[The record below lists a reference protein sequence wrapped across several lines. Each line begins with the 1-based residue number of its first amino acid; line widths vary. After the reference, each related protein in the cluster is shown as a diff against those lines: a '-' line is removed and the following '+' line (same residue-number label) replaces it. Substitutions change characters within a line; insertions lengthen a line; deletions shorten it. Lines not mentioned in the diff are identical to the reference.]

1 MARSLVIDD
10 DEFVGRML
18 VRGLTAAGHTVAV
31 ALNGFDGANQ
41 FRKDPADVIL
51 TDINMPHG
59 GLPTI
64 RVLRAEFPKLIIIA
78 MSGNS
83 SQLGLAGAIGAS
95 RILDKP
101 FTIEELK
108 AVIDATLGA
117 PVEPPLAQP

>member
-1 MARSLVIDD
+1 MARILIIDD
-10 DEFVGRML
+10 DELLGRML

-31 ALNGFDGANQ
+31 ALNGFDGANL
-41 FRKDPADVIL
+41 FRKDPADLIL

-64 RVLRAEFPKLIIIA
+64 RVLHAEFPKLNIIA

-83 SQLGLAGAIGAS
+83 SQLDMAGAIGAS
-95 RILDKP
+95 RILEKP

-108 AVIDATLGA
+108 AVIDATLGT
-117 PVEPPLAQP
+117 PVEPPPAKS